1 MVAVP
6 DGMER
11 GGGED
16 STATRVPG
24 CGLTGK
30 SLAELAVGMTASVT
44 KAYGEWDILTFAA
57 VTGDLNPAH
66 VDEAFAQ
73 ESIFHG
79 KVAHGLLTA
88 SLISAV
94 LGTTLPG
101 PGTIYLSQDL
111 KFRRPVRIGDT
122 ITATVEVTE
131 LIEEKNLVRLK
142 TTCTNQRDEVVLE
155 GTALVMPPKPTGS
168 P

>member
-1 MVAVP
+1 M
-6 DGMER
+6 
-11 GGGED
+11 
-16 STATRVPG
+16 T
-24 CGLTGK
+24 
-30 SLAELAVGMTASVT
+30 AELSKT
-44 KAYGEWDILTFAA
+44 YEEWDILTFAA
-57 VTGDLNPAH
+57 VTGDINPAH

-73 ESIFHG
+73 ESIFQG

-94 LGTTLPG
+94 LGTRLPG

-131 LIEEKNLVRLK
+131 LIPEKNLARLK
-142 TTCTNQRDEVVLE
+142 TSCTNQKGELVLE
-155 GTALVMPPKPTGS
+155 GAALVMPPKPVGAG
-168 P
+168 

>member
-1 MVAVP
+1 MAWVP
-6 DGMER
+6 DGAER
-11 GGGED
+11 AGTGEP
-16 STATRVPG
+16 AANPAPG
-24 CGLTGK
+24 RCPVGK
-30 SLAELAVGMTASVT
+30 TLAELSVGMTASVT
-44 KAYGEWDILTFAA
+44 TSYSEWDVLTFAA

-73 ESIFHG
+73 GTVFHG

-94 LGTTLPG
+94 LGTALPG

-111 KFRRPVRIGDT
+111 QFRRPVRIGDT

-131 LIEEKNLVRLK
+131 LLPEKNLARLK
-142 TTCTNQRDEVVLE
+142 TTCANQRGEVVLE
-155 GTALVMPPKPTGS
+155 GTALVMPPKS
-168 P
+168 K

>member
-1 MVAVP
+1 MCA
-6 DGMER
+6 
-11 GGGED
+11 
-16 STATRVPG
+16 S
-24 CGLTGK
+24 LTK
-30 SLAELAVGMTASVT
+30 TYE
-44 KAYGEWDILTFAA
+44 EWDILTFAA

-66 VDEAFAQ
+66 VDETFAQ
-73 ESIFHG
+73 ESIFQG

-94 LGTTLPG
+94 LGTRLPG

-131 LIEEKNLVRLK
+131 LIPERNLARLK
-142 TTCTNQRDEVVLE
+142 TTCTNQKEELVLE
-155 GTALVMPPKPTGS
+155 GTALVMPPKPMGAG
-168 P
+168 